1 MFNVIVL
8 EDVTHTY
15 KVGEDDVEKTY
26 PTVVQ
31 LKTVARDMSSEAN
44 TYLVDE
50 YDVNKYFGKICIV
63 DHGSTITG
71 VVYDEEGKL
80 TVTEEREKYEPT
92 LTFYDKPEDVP
103 A

>member
-1 MFNVIVL
+1 MYSVVVL
-8 EDVTHTY
+8 EDVTHKY

-31 LKTVARDMSSEAN
+31 LKTTPTDMSGDAN

-50 YDVNKYFGKICIV
+50 YDIDKYFGKICIV
-63 DHGSTITG
+63 NHGSSTTG
-71 VVYDEEGKL
+71 VVYDAEGKL

-92 LTFYDKPEDVP
+92 LTFYDKAEDVP
-103 A
+103 

>member
-8 EDVTHTY
+8 EDVTHKY

-31 LKTVARDMSSEAN
+31 LKTSPVDMSGDAD

-50 YDVNKYFGKICIV
+50 YDIDKYMGKICIV
-63 DHGSTITG
+63 NHGSTTTG
-71 VVYDEEGKL
+71 VVYDAEGKL

-92 LTFYDKPEDVP
+92 LTFYDKAEDVP
-103 A
+103 

>member
-1 MFNVIVL
+1 MYNVIVL
-8 EDVTHTY
+8 GDVKHTY

-31 LKTVARDMSSEAN
+31 LKTVLRDMSGDAD

-50 YDVNKYFGKICIV
+50 YDADKYMGKICIV
-63 DHGSTITG
+63 NHGSTATG
-71 VVYDEEGKL
+71 VVYDAEGKL

-92 LTFYDKPEDVP
+92 LTFYDKAEDVL
-103 A
+103 